1 MANKETL
8 RPELRRASTSSET
21 STKLARPPPLRSEAS
36 APLLA
41 QGGRKVQA
49 TVKEHEIAAKL
60 GETEAR
66 LAESNEAGVALLASR
81 DSARAELEQVLSEVR
96 RMSSLKHH
104 FRFRLTHHPQLN
116 AAVTSEEEAHEAA
129 QKLRIMLENEREEH
143 GRLLEEA
150 KTQTDALLSS
160 LHDRDAAVAALTSEL
175 EAARVELSRVREEM
189 HTRSEH
195 NAAALAAALATH
207 VAQTAALQ
215 AAEDVAAAERAA
227 AQATLQ
233 QALEEVARMR
243 AALAEA
249 ESHCASLSSS
259 LAAAQSAAADAE
271 ARCASLSASLNAAEK
286 SLEDAESRSSH
297 AVMVCAAEH
306 EARLAEA
313 HARVSELAQALAA
326 SQSAV
331 TMLERRVVVQAE
343 EDAEWRMQFEH
354 AAAADLDD
362 ALAEMRK
369 HYEDLLESSLAQNQ
383 RDSPAATTPMHVT
396 PRRVSQLVEARAA
409 TPIAKEM
416 SVSAQPVAAL
426 CDRCR
431 CRRLTLDSYCAPVI
445 HDDPNAPAM
454 GIRLMAVA
462 AAVQTELLAAGPV
475 AQLFAMTVFA
485 SLGQQSPAFLRLI
498 LLIGAAS
505 ALASAYRRA

>member
-1 MANKETL
+1 M
-8 RPELRRASTSSET
+8 
-21 STKLARPPPLRSEAS
+21 LA
-36 APLLA
+36 
-41 QGGRKVQA
+41 
-49 TVKEHEIAAKL
+49 
-60 GETEAR
+60 
-66 LAESNEAGVALLASR
+66 
-81 DSARAELEQVLSEVR
+81 
-96 RMSSLKHH
+96 
-104 FRFRLTHHPQLN
+104 
-116 AAVTSEEEAHEAA
+116 
-129 QKLRIMLENEREEH
+129 NEREEH
-143 GRLLEEA
+143 GRLLEA
-150 KTQTDALLSS
+150 GKIQTDALLSS

-215 AAEDVAAAERAA
+215 AAEDVAATERAA

-243 AALAEA
+243 ASRSEA
-249 ESHCASLSSS
+249 ESRCASLSSS

-271 ARCASLSASLNAAEK
+271 ARCASLSASLKAAEK
-286 SLEDAESRSSH
+286 ALEDAESRSGN

-313 HARVSELAQALAA
+313 QARVSELAQALAA

-331 TMLERRVVVQAE
+331 TLLERRLVVQAE
-343 EDAEWRMQFEH
+343 EDTEWRSQFEH

-369 HYEDLLESSLAQNQ
+369 HYEEQLESALAQHLH
-383 RDSPAATTPMHVT
+383 DSPAATTPMHVT

-416 SVSAQPVAAL
+416 NVSAQPVAAL
-426 CDRCR
+426 CGRCR
-431 CRRLTLDSYCAPVI
+431 CRRSVAVDSYCAPVI
-445 HDDPNAPAM
+445 HDDPNAPPM

-475 AQLFAMTVFA
+475 AQLFTMTVLA
-485 SLGQQSPAFLRLI
+485 SLGQQQPAFLRLT
-498 LLIGAAS
+498 LLICAAS